1 MITRHFMRTRQLK
14 PGMKLDQTIL
24 DRTGRNLVMR
34 GSILDDYVIDSL
46 LRMGIMNVYI
56 QEGEPEPDNIE
67 QMITPEAKKQIERLH
82 KDDPAKVK
90 LSDSVKNRVAEGI
103 QYIYANTESEKLSD
117 TADSIASN
125 LMDAINANNAIA
137 IDISTLKTSDEY
149 TFKHSVDVATMAMI
163 IGKQQCLPDKQI
175 YELGVS
181 GLLHDIGKT
190 KVPASI
196 LNKPARLTDEEFKI
210 MKTHSELGA
219 AIIKDMDFPQDHPLV
234 HTVWEICRW
243 HHERWDGKGYPD
255 GLKGEEIP
263 ISAQVVSIVDVYDAL
278 TSERCYKKAFD
289 HNTAIKMILDGQCG
303 QFNPILLKC
312 FKELSPSF
320 SKLISKENDDNK
332 YYNEAQRLSNEILS
346 DKSLP
351 NQIYSQSLI
360 KVMQEKIDFFKSNSG
375 LYSIDY
381 NAVSGQ
387 LTILNEK
394 QHILCQVN
402 NPNFNLFKEFGINRE
417 DAKRIQIFLHQTSV
431 YNKEISVQI
440 KAKVENGSQMYKLK
454 LHTLWSHL
462 KKDGYIGIIGYFDT
476 VK

>member
-67 QMITPEAKKQIERLH
+67 QMITPEAKKHIERLH

-196 LNKPARLTDEEFKI
+196 LNKPARLTDEEFAV
-210 MKTHSELGA
+210 MKQHSVFGYHMLQERNEFNN
-219 AIIKDMDFPQDHPLV
+219 D
-234 HTVWEICRW
+234 ICMAVLQ
-243 HHERWDGKGYPD
+243 HHEKINGNGYPLGFD
-255 GLKGEEIP
+255 APRITPYARILAVADI
-263 ISAQVVSIVDVYDAL
+263 YDAL
-278 TSERCYKKAFD
+278 VTERPYKKAFSQKD
-289 HNTAIKMILDGQCG
+289 AIELIMSMTEELD
-303 QFNPILLKC
+303 
-312 FKELSPSF
+312 
-320 SKLISKENDDNK
+320 
-332 YYNEAQRLSNEILS
+332 
-346 DKSLP
+346 
-351 NQIYSQSLI
+351 
-360 KVMQEKIDFFKSNSG
+360 
-375 LYSIDY
+375 
-381 NAVSGQ
+381 
-387 LTILNEK
+387 
-394 QHILCQVN
+394 
-402 NPNFNLFKEFGINRE
+402 
-417 DAKRIQIFLHQTSV
+417 
-431 YNKEISVQI
+431 I
-440 KAKVENGSQMYKLK
+440 KAMKSFLES
-454 LHTLWSHL
+454 
-462 KKDGYIGIIGYFDT
+462 IILVHRFHRF
-476 VK
+476 V